1 MEKSTTKEKNT
12 KAFNKKENH
21 QKTLNYKQAGSTVS
35 KKKGRSLMLNK
46 VQRSDNGRTAYYAD
60 KPWSKK

>member
-12 KAFNKKENH
+12 KPFNKKENH

-35 KKKGRSLMLNK
+35 QKKGRSLMLNIDLSLSSK
-46 VQRSDNGRTAYYAD
+46 VRE
-60 KPWSKK
+60 WSYSLLHR